1 MSRISCSTLVF
12 ISFTVSP
19 GFMVPSVTRKYTMTP
34 YGTALLVRM
43 VLMLMLM
50 LMLMLLLVSTISY
63 TSIHDAPLTEDARP
77 AMFIL

>member
-50 LMLMLLLVSTISY
+50 LMLLLVSTISY